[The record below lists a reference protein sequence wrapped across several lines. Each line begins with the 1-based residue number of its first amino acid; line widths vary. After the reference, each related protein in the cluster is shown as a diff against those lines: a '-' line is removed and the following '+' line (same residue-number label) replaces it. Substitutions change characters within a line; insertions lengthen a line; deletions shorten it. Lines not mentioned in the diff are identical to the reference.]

1 VTGPRNAP
9 SWSGLGVVVT
19 GGAAGIGLS
28 LGRVASA
35 RGAAV
40 VLADIEKDV
49 AEKAAEDLR
58 ADGGDVHAAYCDVTD
73 YESVEATFA
82 EAAERLGGIN
92 VLCANAGVGSV
103 GGIDE
108 LTVSEFTW
116 IMQVNLFGVFH
127 AVRAAI
133 PHLKAR
139 VSAGQRAH
147 VLVTGSENSLGVPE
161 GAPASTAYQT
171 SKTALLG
178 LTDCVRRDLAPA
190 GIGATLLCPSFVS
203 TEVWNARRNR
213 PVAFGG
219 PEYGDPALREQVR
232 SIGQDPDEVAVLAL
246 DGVDANVPI
255 VATRSVSNACA
266 EVRAGQVRD
275 AFDRLAALQPQLAEH
290 RQ

>member
-1 VTGPRNAP
+1 MTGSGQAP

-28 LGRVASA
+28 LGRVAAA

-40 VLADIEKDV
+40 VLADIEQEA
-49 AEKAAEDLR
+49 AEKAAASLR
-58 ADGGDVHAAYCDVTD
+58 ADGADVRAAYCDVTD
-73 YESVEATFA
+73 YSSVEATLA
-82 EAAERLGGIN
+82 GAAERLGGIN
-92 VLCANAGVGSV
+92 VLCANAGVGSLGSV
-103 GGIDE
+103 DE

-127 AVRAAI
+127 AVRAAL

-147 VLVTGSENSLGVPE
+147 VLVTGSENSLGLPE
-161 GAPASTAYQT
+161 GPASTAYQT

-190 GIGATLLCPSFVS
+190 GIGATLLCPSYVA

-213 PVAFGG
+213 PDRFGG
-219 PEYGDPALREQVR
+219 PEYGDPALREQMH
-232 SIGQDPDEVAVLAL
+232 SIGQDPDEVAALAL
-246 DGVDANVPI
+246 DGVDANVAI
-255 VATRSVSNACA
+255 VATRSVSSACA
-266 EVRAGQVRD
+266 EVRARQVRD
-275 AFDRLAALQPQLAEH
+275 AFERLATQQQEPAAHQP
-290 RQ
+290 

>member
-1 VTGPRNAP
+1 VRVTGPRQAP

-28 LGRVASA
+28 LGRVAAA

-40 VLADIEKDV
+40 VLADIEKEV
-49 AEKAAEDLR
+49 AEKAAASMR

-73 YESVEATFA
+73 YGSVEATLT

-92 VLCANAGVGSV
+92 VLCANAGVGSL
-103 GGIDE
+103 GSIDE
-108 LTVSEFTW
+108 LTVSEFSW

-127 AVRAAI
+127 AVRAAV

-139 VSAGQRAH
+139 VSLGQRAH
-147 VLVTGSENSLGVPE
+147 VLVTGSENSLGLPE
-161 GAPASTAYQT
+161 NAPASTAYQT

-190 GIGATLLCPSFVS
+190 GIGATLLCPSFVA

-213 PVAFGG
+213 PVDFGG
-219 PEYGDPALREQVR
+219 PEHGDPALREQMHR
-232 SIGQDPDEVAVLAL
+232 IGQDPDEVAVLAL
-246 DGVDANVPI
+246 DGVDANVAI

-266 EVRAGQVRD
+266 EVRARQVRD
-275 AFDRLAALQPQLAEH
+275 AFDRLATLQQELAEH
-290 RQ
+290 